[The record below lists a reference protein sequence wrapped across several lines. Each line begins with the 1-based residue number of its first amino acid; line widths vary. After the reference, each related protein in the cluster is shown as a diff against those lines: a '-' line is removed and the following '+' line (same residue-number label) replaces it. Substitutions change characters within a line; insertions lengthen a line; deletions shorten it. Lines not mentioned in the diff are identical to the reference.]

1 MAGKKRRT
9 FGRVR
14 KLPSGRYQA
23 RYRGPDGIDRPAPE
37 TFATKRDADDWL
49 AERQTEVRQPD
60 WRDPDAGKVPFETYA
75 VAWVK
80 ERPLAQSTAELY
92 GILLRVHLIPTFG
105 TKALAEIT
113 PAAVRSWRR
122 ARLDDGAGAP
132 TVAKAYALLRT
143 IMGTAVADDLIR
155 RNPCQIKNGGTV
167 HTPERPTATIPEVFA
182 LAGAVQPRY
191 RALVL
196 LAAFCGLRWGELMGL
211 ARQDIDAERLAV
223 RVRGSV
229 SELNDGSR
237 VYKAPKSE
245 AGKRTVAIPQS
256 LMPAVVLH
264 LELYA
269 EQGAKGRVF
278 VGPKGAT
285 PRRNHFLTL
294 WRKACAEVG
303 VKGLHFHDLRHT
315 GNTLASRTD
324 ASTRELMIRL
334 GQSSS
339 RAALIYQHGSHERE
353 RQIADAIDGMIV
365 KALKRGPG
373 RKGHA
378 AGTDG

>member
-1 MAGKKRRT
+1 MAKRRT

-14 KLPSGRYQA
+14 KLPSGRFQA

-49 AERQTEVRQPD
+49 AERQTAVRQPD
-60 WRDPDAGKVPFETYA
+60 WRDPDASKVAFEAYA
-75 VAWVK
+75 TAWIA
-80 ERPLAQSTAELY
+80 ERPLALSTAGLY
-92 GILLRVHLIPTFG
+92 GILLRVHLLPTFG
-105 TKALAEIT
+105 RLTIAEVT
-113 PAAVRSWRR
+113 PAAVRAWRH
-122 ARLDDGAGAP
+122 ARLDAGTGAP

-167 HTPERPTATIPEVFA
+167 NTPERPTATIPEVFV
-182 LAGAVQPRY
+182 LAEAVQPRY

-211 ARQDIDAERLAV
+211 RRQDLDTERTEI

-229 SELNDGSR
+229 SELNSGKR

-245 AGKRTVAIPQS
+245 AGKRTVSIPAS
-256 LMPAVVLH
+256 IMPAVNVH
-264 LELYA
+264 MRLYA
-269 EQGAKGRVF
+269 EASPNGRIF

-285 PRRNHFLTL
+285 PRRNHFNRL
-294 WRKACAEVG
+294 WRKACAG
-303 VKGLHFHDLRHT
+303 AGIKGLHFHDLRHT

-324 ASTRELMIRL
+324 ASTRELMLRL
-334 GQSSS
+334 GQSST
-339 RAALIYQHGSHERE
+339 RAALIYQHGNQERE
-353 RQIADAIDGMIV
+353 REIAQAIDGMIV
-365 KALKRGPG
+365 KALKRGSG
-373 RKGHA
+373 RKGHVG
-378 AGTDG
+378 GTES